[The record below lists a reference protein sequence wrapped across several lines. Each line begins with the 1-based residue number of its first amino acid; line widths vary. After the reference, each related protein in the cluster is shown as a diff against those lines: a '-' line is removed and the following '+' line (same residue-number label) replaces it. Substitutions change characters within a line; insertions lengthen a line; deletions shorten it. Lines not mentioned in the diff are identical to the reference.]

1 MMQSR
6 SLQFIIQA
14 LKECFQIIMIQDNA
28 QGIILCK
35 KEKKKHWK
43 KLQIEN
49 NLYIADI
56 YIHECII
63 CMQSYIMYMCIQKY
77 VYVNVRKY

>member
-1 MMQSR
+1 M
-6 SLQFIIQA
+6 
-14 LKECFQIIMIQDNA
+14 
-28 QGIILCK
+28 CK